1 MEYFLKVLEDKVFAI
16 FSFIISNIA
25 RISKEILNNK
35 KNKREYSLRA
45 IATINSLLNELE
57 ICLHIIEEKINRQL
71 PETKW
76 HGTDILPIEVIL
88 ILKNAKESK
97 INPIEFINRC
107 ENYFENIDKWGTNK
121 KGYKEE
127 TEFLIETFK
136 QYKSTLEKFS
146 K

>member
-1 MEYFLKVLEDKVFAI
+1 MEPFLKILWDNVIAV

-25 RISKEILNNK
+25 RIIREKLNNK

-57 ICLHIIEEKINRQL
+57 ICLHIIEEKVNRQL

-76 HGTDILPIEVIL
+76 HGTDTLPIEVIL
-88 ILKNAKESK
+88 ILKNAKENT
-97 INPIEFINRC
+97 IDPIEFINRC
-107 ENYFENIDKWGTNK
+107 ENYFKNINKWGINK

-136 QYKSTLEKFS
+136 QYKSTLEKYS